1 MLVSINEEF
10 IKDLFV
16 EKKQLVVKNMKLKQ
30 TSWYHLKYIE
40 MTLII
45 SFFFFLKKRSVEQYP
60 PHSRRNK

>member
-40 MTLII
+40 MKLII
-45 SFFFFLKKRSVEQYP
+45 SLFFFF
-60 PHSRRNK
+60 